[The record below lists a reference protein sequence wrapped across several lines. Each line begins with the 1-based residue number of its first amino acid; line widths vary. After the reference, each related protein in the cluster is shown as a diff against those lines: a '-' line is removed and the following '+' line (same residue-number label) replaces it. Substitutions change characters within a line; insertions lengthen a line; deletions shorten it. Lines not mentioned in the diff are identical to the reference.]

1 MQDEHQ
7 LLRLKEIRKI
17 TGISRTT
24 LLAMIKAGSFPR
36 GRKISARLI
45 VWTQEAVQDWI
56 KGKSSKD
63 REESSW
69 NG

>member
-24 LLAMIKAGSFPR
+24 LQAMIKAGKFPK

-45 VWTQEAVQDWI
+45 VWTRESIQGWI
-56 KGKSSKD
+56 LDKSPID
-63 REESSW
+63 REESS
-69 NG
+69 